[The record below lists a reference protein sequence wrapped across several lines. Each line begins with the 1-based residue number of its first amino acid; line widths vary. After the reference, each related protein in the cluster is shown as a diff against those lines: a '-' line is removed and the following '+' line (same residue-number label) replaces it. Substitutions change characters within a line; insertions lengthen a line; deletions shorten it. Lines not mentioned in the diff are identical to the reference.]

1 MSLPLG
7 ESNVKLNP
15 LAIAIILAAS
25 VAVAGAQDTGNPSA
39 KEPKAPDGWKYVTGK
54 DGTYRFLFPEKT
66 TSSGARSQSS
76 NQGGL
81 ASKAQINYCELAD
94 GMALLISAEKLSG
107 PALKNLKISEVY
119 QLVVE
124 GIKEKGYKV
133 SDPKEFVL
141 AGQKAK
147 EYFLTKDQMIQR
159 KILLILRDGRV
170 FDLTVVA
177 GDKAKVTSPLAN
189 TFLKSL
195 VLVPKAAPA
204 KEPAREAPGDA
215 LPASPAPT
223 SRQKLPPTAAYRPTF
238 KSADGKEESAG
249 TAFVVKAP
257 SGKKLAITAAHVLDR
272 KEWAALKSVSLTTM
286 AGKKVID
293 LPGKPAYVGRDFDQ
307 LPALRQGPTPIFNT
321 SEDFALWVVP
331 DGADVTVLELADHEP
346 KVNEWVW
353 IAGQQPGKPL
363 LFYRSKVTQV
373 LGGTMVMD
381 QHDRFNPQG
390 FSGAPVLTADGKVIG
405 TMLAGDPKGNMRQGA
420 TLANIKKRIEGQ

>member
-1 MSLPLG
+1 MKIKSVMRVAVIP
-7 ESNVKLNP
+7 
-15 LAIAIILAAS
+15 ILAAS
-25 VAVAGAQDTGNPSA
+25 IVVAGACHADDSSG

-54 DGTYRFLFPEKT
+54 DGTYQFLFPEKT

-76 NQGGL
+76 NEGGL

-94 GMALLISAEKLSG
+94 GMALLISVEKLSG
-107 PALKNLKISEVY
+107 PALKKLKISEVY

-124 GIKEKGYKV
+124 GIKQKGYSV
-133 SDPKEFVL
+133 SEPKDFVL
-141 AGQKAK
+141 AKQKAR
-147 EYFLTKDQMIQR
+147 EYFLSKDQIVQR

-170 FDLTVVA
+170 FDLTVVG
-177 GDKAKVTSPLAN
+177 GDRAKVTSPMAD

-195 VLVPKAAPA
+195 VLVAKAAPS
-204 KEPAREAPGDA
+204 KEAARETAGDA
-215 LPASPAPT
+215 LPATPAPT
-223 SRQKLPPTAAYRPTF
+223 SRQKLPATAAYRPTF
-238 KSADGKEESAG
+238 KSAGGKEESAG
-249 TAFVVKAP
+249 TAFVIKAP
-257 SGKKLAITAAHVLDR
+257 SGKKLAVTAAHVLDP
-272 KEWAALKSVSLTTM
+272 KEWAALQSVTLTTM

-293 LPGKPAYVGRDFDQ
+293 LAGKPAYVGRGFDE
-307 LPALRQGPTPIFNT
+307 LPELRKGPVPIFNT
-321 SEDFALWVVP
+321 SEDFALWVAP
-331 DGADVTVLELADHEP
+331 DGAEVTVLELADHEP

-373 LGGTMVMD
+373 LGGTMIME

-420 TLANIKKRIEGQ
+420 TLANIRTRIEGR

>member
-1 MSLPLG
+1 M
-7 ESNVKLNP
+7 KLN
-15 LAIAIILAAS
+15 LLSVAILLSALAAG
-25 VAVAGAQDTGNPSA
+25 ARGAGDSPA
-39 KEPKAPDGWKYVTGK
+39 KEPKAPDGWKYITGK

-66 TSSGARSQSS
+66 TSSGARSQNS
-76 NQGGL
+76 NQQGL

-119 QLVVE
+119 QLVVA
-124 GIKEKGYKV
+124 GIKEKGYSV

-141 AGQKAK
+141 AGQKAR
-147 EYFLTKDQMIQR
+147 EYFLTKDQMVQR

-177 GDKAKVTSPLAN
+177 GDKAKVTSPMAD

-195 VLVPKAAPA
+195 VLVAKAAPS
-204 KEPAREAPGDA
+204 KEGAREASGNV

-223 SRQKLPPTAAYRPTF
+223 SRQKLPLTAAYRPTF
-238 KSADGKEESAG
+238 KFADGKEESAG

-257 SGKKLAITAAHVLDR
+257 SGKELAITAAHVLDP
-272 KEWAALKSVSLTTM
+272 KEWAALRSVTLSTM

-293 LPGKPAYVGRDFDQ
+293 LAGKPAYVGRAFDQ
-307 LPALRQGPTPIFNT
+307 LPELRQGPTPIFNT
-321 SEDFALWVVP
+321 SEDFAFWVVP
-331 DGADVTVLELADHEP
+331 DSADVTVLELADHEP

-373 LGGTMVMD
+373 LGGSMIME

-420 TLANIKKRIEGQ
+420 TLANIRKRIEGQ